1 MEEIFSVRHL
11 THYRYRRPVQFGEH
25 RLMLRPHDSHD
36 LRILA
41 TSLSIRPT
49 PMVRYY
55 HDPFHN
61 SIAIAQFNEPSDELV
76 IESLVRVSHFGISIN
91 DYTIDPFARAY
102 PFIYDSNEFPD
113 LMKNIE
119 RRHADPGRLVYDWA
133 RQHISAGGKSDT
145 LELLRSINHSIRNDF
160 YYLPREEHGP
170 QSPQTTLQRRSG
182 TCRDYAL
189 LMMEAVRSLG
199 LAERFV
205 TGYLY
210 DPATDGADTDGADND
225 GSETAVVGAGTT
237 HAWVQIYLPGAG
249 WVEFDPTNDLIGGR
263 HLIRVGVARDPSQAI
278 PVYGTYA
285 GDPDDFI
292 DMKVEVSVT
301 RVRKEESEQKY
312 AGSAGHA
319 GN

>member
-11 THYRYRRPVQFGEH
+11 THYRYRQPVQFGEH
-25 RLMLRPHDSHD
+25 RLMVRPHDSHD
-36 LRILA
+36 IRLLA

-49 PMVRYY
+49 AMVRYY

-61 SIAIAQFNEPSDELV
+61 SIAIAQFSEPAAELI
-76 IESLVRVSHFGISIN
+76 IESFIRISHYGITVN
-91 DYTIDPFARAY
+91 DYSIDPFARAY

-119 RRHADPGRLVYDWA
+119 RRYPDPGRLVYNWA
-133 RQHISAGGKSDT
+133 RHFIAPSGKCDT
-145 LELLRSINHSIRNDF
+145 LELLRAINHAIKTEF
-160 YYLPREEHGP
+160 HYLPREEHGP
-170 QSPQTTLQRRSG
+170 QTPQTTLLRKSG

-189 LMMEAVRSLG
+189 FMMEAVRSLG
-199 LAERFV
+199 LAARFV

-210 DPATDGADTDGADND
+210 DPAADGGEGT
-225 GSETAVVGAGTT
+225 VVGAGAT

-278 PVYGTYA
+278 PVYGTFA
-285 GDPDDFI
+285 GKAEDFI
-292 DMKVEVSVT
+292 DMRVEVSVN
-301 RVRKEESEQKY
+301 RERLQEEPANS
-312 AGSAGHA
+312 
-319 GN
+319 